1 MKNIK
6 KVIMRQ
12 RNDLRKKFSKK
23 LSERDQR
30 RKGMLIKGRRYVS

>member
-12 RNDLRKKFSKK
+12 RNKMRKVLGKK
-23 LSERDQR
+23 LSQRDQR
-30 RKGMLIKGRRYVS
+30 RLGMLIKGRRYVS